1 MVRQRDSLDIE
12 ADLREL
18 VGKVANIVRLLDLI
32 DKLTGLFDR

>member
-18 VGKVANIVRLLDLI
+18 VGKVANIGRLLDLI